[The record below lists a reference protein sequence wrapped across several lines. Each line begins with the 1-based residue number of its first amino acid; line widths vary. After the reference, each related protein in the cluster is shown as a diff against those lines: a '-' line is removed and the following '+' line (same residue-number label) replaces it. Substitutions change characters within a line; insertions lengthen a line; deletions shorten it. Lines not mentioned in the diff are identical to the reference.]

1 MSGQFKSR
9 SMNTLMEIDCIN
21 RFNQE
26 KNILTE
32 QFKQLQAQLIEKDKI
47 CSKVKDEL
55 HLSQQVHK

>member
-1 MSGQFKSR
+1 
-9 SMNTLMEIDCIN
+9 MEIDCIN